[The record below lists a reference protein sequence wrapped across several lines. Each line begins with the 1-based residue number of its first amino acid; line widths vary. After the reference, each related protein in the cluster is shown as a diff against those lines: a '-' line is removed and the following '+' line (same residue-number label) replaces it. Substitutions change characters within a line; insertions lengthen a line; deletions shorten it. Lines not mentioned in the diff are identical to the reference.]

1 MVRRRRQR
9 AAFLHYHL
17 SMPRPP
23 ELDLHGHT
31 VDQALARFAT
41 TYNAACAAGRSKRL
55 VVIHGWN
62 ESAFKG
68 SIADTLHRM
77 LHRRGIRFD
86 HPIEGNPGRTSV
98 RIGAAMPQPAGHV
111 SSAPKQRRTKGQPP
125 RKLSGGL

>member
-1 MVRRRRQR
+1 MLPY
-9 AAFLHYHL
+9 AGMA
-17 SMPRPP
+17 RPP

-31 VDQALARFAT
+31 VDQAIARFTT
-41 TYNAACAAGRSKRL
+41 TYNTARAAGRSARL

-77 LHRRGIRFD
+77 LRKRGIRFD

-98 RIGAAMPQPAGHV
+98 RIGAALPAPAGH
-111 SSAPKQRRTKGQPP
+111 APVTGKQRHARSAAP